1 MGGGDKIFSLLL
13 CHIYQITIH
22 KFSLTKFGEVQ
33 QQSSDASSSGPEL
46 PLLLGD
52 VSDFADDVYGYIGK
66 VTVLVRLLIHRQEER
81 RDGLAHE
88 GHGQYLLVQALAHLL
103 GLGNLLGAKVP
114 EKGVPRDRAAKAE
127 EAGGWERQS
136 RARTEEEEDDEDDE
150 DEGRD
155 NNPGVTYLRS
165 FKSAAKLS

>member
-1 MGGGDKIFSLLL
+1 MWGGGGDKIFSLLL
-13 CHIYQITIH
+13 CHIYQIRIH
-22 KFSLTKFGEVQ
+22 KFFSYAYNRSLR
-33 QQSSDASSSGPEL
+33 ASSSGPEL

-136 RARTEEEEDDEDDE
+136 RAR
-150 DEGRD
+150 
-155 NNPGVTYLRS
+155 RS
-165 FKSAAKLS
+165 TRGS